1 MIRAEHERA
10 IEAVLLVSETDELL
24 ERDPTLRRSIRLR
37 NPYVDPLS
45 LLQIDLLQR
54 WRDGGRED
62 VQLERALVQTVRGIS
77 RGLRNTG

>member
-1 MIRAEHERA
+1 
-10 IEAVLLVSETDELL
+10 VLEVTETRGLL

-45 LLQIDLLQR
+45 LLQVDLLRR